1 MQISVSGQHLE
12 VTDSLRDYVTSKLSK
27 LERHFDKVTNVH
39 AILSV
44 EKLRQ
49 KAEATVHINGADLFA
64 NAENE
69 NMYAAIDSLTD
80 KLDRQIIKH
89 KEKRSDHHRGSSSAL
104 QASLEAEP
112 AETEPTAE

>member
-12 VTDSLRDYVTSKLSK
+12 VTDSLRDYVTTKLGK
-27 LERHFDKVTNVH
+27 LERHFDKVTNIH
-39 AILSV
+39 AVLSV

-64 NAENE
+64 EAEDE
-69 NMYAAIDSLTD
+69 NMYAAIDLLTD
-80 KLDRQIIKH
+80 KLDRQVKKH
-89 KEKRSDHHRGSSSAL
+89 KEKRSDHHRGNSSTL

-112 AETEPTAE
+112 AEE

>member
-12 VTDSLRDYVTSKLSK
+12 LTDSLRDYVTTKLSK

-39 AILSV
+39 AVLSV

-64 NAENE
+64 EAEDE

-80 KLDRQIIKH
+80 KLDRQVKKH
-89 KEKRSDHHRGSSSAL
+89 KEKRSDHHRGTSSTL
-104 QASLEAEP
+104 EASLQGAPIEE
-112 AETEPTAE
+112 

>member
-12 VTDSLRDYVTSKLSK
+12 VTDSLRDYVTTKLGK
-27 LERHFDKVTNVH
+27 LERHFDKVTKIH
-39 AILSV
+39 AVLSV

-64 NAENE
+64 ESEDE
-69 NMYAAIDSLTD
+69 NMYAAIDALTD
-80 KLDRQIIKH
+80 KLDRQVKKH
-89 KEKRSDHHRGSSSAL
+89 KEKRSDHHRGNSSTL

-112 AETEPTAE
+112 AEE

>member
-12 VTDSLRDYVTSKLSK
+12 VTDSLRDYVTTKLSK
-27 LERHFDKVTNVH
+27 LERHFDKVTNIH
-39 AILSV
+39 AVLSV

-64 NAENE
+64 EAEDE
-69 NMYAAIDSLTD
+69 NMYAAIDLLTD
-80 KLDRQIIKH
+80 KLDRQVKKH
-89 KEKRSDHHRGSSSAL
+89 KEKRSDHHRGNSSTL

-112 AETEPTAE
+112 AEE